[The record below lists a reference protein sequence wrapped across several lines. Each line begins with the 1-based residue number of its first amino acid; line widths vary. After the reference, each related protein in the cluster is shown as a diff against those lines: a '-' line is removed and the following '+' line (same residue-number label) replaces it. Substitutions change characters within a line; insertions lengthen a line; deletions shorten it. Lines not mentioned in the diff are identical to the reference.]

1 MGKRELVSA
10 EETVKEYTI
19 LAACGALLSVGLD
32 LILKTQLIRTKA
44 FWIFWAVMAV
54 LTTIINGYLTGRPIV
69 MYGEEFFL
77 NIRFITI
84 PLEDYLFGFSLLTS
98 NIVLWEYFK
107 KREKS
112 SD

>member
-1 MGKRELVSA
+1 
-10 EETVKEYTI
+10 
-19 LAACGALLSVGLD
+19 
-32 LILKTQLIRTKA
+32 
-44 FWIFWAVMAV
+44 
-54 LTTIINGYLTGRPIV
+54 